1 MLQIRYTP
9 EATEICSY
17 DANLDYIVIQITNI
31 LKFYNEFLTLKL
43 NCTQEALLFYDVALC
58 SLVELYQ
65 YSQQLISSK
74 FEVRVYST

>member
-1 MLQIRYTP
+1 MMQIGYNP

-17 DANLDYIVIQITNI
+17 DVNPDYTVIRITYI
-31 LKFYNEFLTLKL
+31 LKFYNEFLPLKL

-65 YSQQLISSK
+65 YSQK
-74 FEVRVYST
+74 FIVSNFEI